1 MQATQAL
8 QTLNAEGLNLYQDS
22 FSYEAYQFC
31 MLLRGAT
38 ADSSSTTTSNSTSE
52 AYVYSQHAKH
62 WLERAYQWKVI
73 VSGKESEGALFF
85 AQIFAQFSDTL
96 T

>member
-1 MQATQAL
+1 
-8 QTLNAEGLNLYQDS
+8 
-22 FSYEAYQFC
+22 
-31 MLLRGAT
+31 MLLRSAT
-38 ADSSSTTTSNSTSE
+38 ATNGMMTALNSTSE

-73 VSGKESEGALFF
+73 VSGRESEGTLFF
-85 AQIFAQFSDTL
+85 AQLFAQFSDTL